1 MVVCV
6 DESGHDRQA
15 FCIYDSRSQRNPHS
29 VLLSDRDNPSPS
41 NQKCSMFD
49 NFSSITVA
57 CNRDDSRPAK
67 RKQTLALTSEERQI
81 DCVRTRYSGLADS
94 VDVDAVRPPITQCFI
109 VQPYRKL
116 GSAFADPYSGWI
128 L

>member
-81 DCVRTRYSGLADS
+81 DCVRTRYSGLPPS
-94 VDVDAVRPPITQCFI
+94 VDVTPVLPPITHSSIFP
-109 VQPYRKL
+109 PYRNL
-116 GSAFADPYSGWI
+116 ASPSPDP
-128 L
+128 

>member
-1 MVVCV
+1 
-6 DESGHDRQA
+6 
-15 FCIYDSRSQRNPHS
+15 
-29 VLLSDRDNPSPS
+29 
-41 NQKCSMFD
+41 MFD

-57 CNRDDSRPAK
+57 CNHDDSRPAK

-116 GSAFADPYSGWI
+116 GSAFADPYGGWSLLPKMKRVSRI
-128 L
+128 LLPFDDIRLLVPADEQVTP